1 MMGSQKRAGVGG
13 GGEEEGG
20 KKGGDLEVAEL
31 RGSSAAEGEC

>member
-31 RGSSAAEGEC
+31 RDGSAAEGEC